1 MGDCTVG
8 KELKQSTCR
17 YVKKCKPGWVRN
29 NKFIC
34 RKTLRRKGKQ
44 SKNSPTGIIK
54 QLFGTPSSS
63 PNNKNLKFT
72 NKELVDLFDSPEE
85 EFNLNLEPR
94 RVKAKSRTA
103 KPRNVKPRNVKQRT
117 VKPRNVKQRTVKPK
131 TNAKPLKTN
140 QSKAKQRKTNQ
151 SKAKQRTSKKEKP
164 RITLNN
170 LQNSPNVQFDLK
182 KFKRASKSRL
192 QKTSDLKRRE
202 QIKQRER
209 EGMNRHARKIAKTY
223 NV

>member
-34 RKTLRRKGKQ
+34 RKTLRRTGKQ
-44 SKNSPTGIIK
+44 SKNSPTGIIR
-54 QLFGTPSSS
+54 QLFGTPSPS
-63 PNNKNLKFT
+63 PNNRKPKLT
-72 NKELVDLFDSPEE
+72 NKELAELFESPEE
-85 EFNLNLEPR
+85 EFKLNLEPR
-94 RVKAKSRTA
+94 QIGEKSR
-103 KPRNVKPRNVKQRT
+103 K
-117 VKPRNVKQRTVKPK
+117 
-131 TNAKPLKTN
+131 
-140 QSKAKQRKTNQ
+140 SKSRKTNQ
-151 SKAKQRTSKKEKP
+151 SKGKPRNIKPRNIKPRTAKPRTNVKQRTSF
-164 RITLNN
+164 NN
-170 LQNSPNVQFDLK
+170 LQNSPNVKFDLN
-182 KFKRASKSRL
+182 KFKRGAQSRL

-209 EGMNRHARKIAKTY
+209 EGMNRYARKIARKY